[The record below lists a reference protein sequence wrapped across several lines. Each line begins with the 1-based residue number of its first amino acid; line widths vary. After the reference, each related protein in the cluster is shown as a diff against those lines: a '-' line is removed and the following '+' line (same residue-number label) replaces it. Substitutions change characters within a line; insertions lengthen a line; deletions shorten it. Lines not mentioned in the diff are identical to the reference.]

1 MFCEDPH
8 LHILDLDKQSE
19 GAEQGCEKWGNEVSR
34 QSQRSESS
42 SVVVV
47 FFLRL

>member
-1 MFCEDPH
+1 M
-8 LHILDLDKQSE
+8 LDLDKQSE

-34 QSQRSESS
+34 QNQRSESS

-47 FFLRL
+47 VVFLRL